1 MTILKRSLDGIT
13 PVEGMIS
20 PAEFIPIA
28 EESNLILELGDWI
41 MLESCRQMAAWHNA
55 GMRKVKISVNISGI
69 QLKHR
74 DIYDWITKNPQ
85 KYGVTGNVFN
95 A

>member
-1 MTILKRSLDGIT
+1 
-13 PVEGMIS
+13 MIPPS
-20 PAEFIPIA
+20 EFIPIA

-55 GMRKVKISVNISGI
+55 GMRKVKISVNVSGI

-74 DIYDWITKNPQ
+74 DIYDWIMKKLKKPA
-85 KYGVTGNVFN
+85 YRRRL
-95 A
+95 